1 MNMRDLC
8 VKYVQ
13 SPIGLIEIAGTADAI
28 TDLNFVDKRQKADS
42 HSNAVLYEAAEQLRE
57 YLNGVRKE
65 FTVPLELKGTEFQK
79 KVWQALL
86 TVGYGNKVTY
96 KYIAEVVGNPKAVRA
111 VGAANGKNPISIIV
125 PCHRIIGSDGSLTGY
140 GGGIW
145 RKEWLLRHE
154 GCL

>member
-1 MNMRDLC
+1 MRDLY
-8 VKYVQ
+8 VKYVE
-13 SPIGLIEIAGTADAI
+13 SLIGIIEIAGTADAI
-28 TDLNFVDKRQKADS
+28 TDLNFVDKRQKSDLP
-42 HSNAVLYEAAEQLRE
+42 SNAVLDETARQLRE
-57 YLNGVRKE
+57 YFNGDREE
-65 FTVPLELKGTEFQK
+65 FNVPLKLEGTDFQK
-79 KVWQALL
+79 MVWRTLLKVH
-86 TVGYGNKVTY
+86 YGKKISY
-96 KYIAEVVGNPKAVRA
+96 KYLAEAVGNPKAVRA

>member
-1 MNMRDLC
+1 MRDLC
-8 VKYVQ
+8 VKYME
-13 SPIGLIEIAGTADAI
+13 SPIGIIEIAGTADAI

-42 HSNAVLYEAAEQLRE
+42 PSNDVLEEAAEQLRE
-57 YLNGVRKE
+57 YFNAVRKE
-65 FTVPLELKGTEFQK
+65 FTVPLQLEGTEFQK
-79 KVWQALL
+79 KVWRALL
-86 TVGYGNKVTY
+86 TVGYGKKVSY
-96 KYIAEVVGNPKAVRA
+96 RYLAEAVGNQRAVRA

-125 PCHRIIGSDGSLTGY
+125 PCHRIVGSDGSLTGY

>member
-1 MNMRDLC
+1 MRDLYLS
-8 VKYVQ
+8 YVE
-13 SPIGLIEIAGTADAI
+13 SPIGIIEIEGIADAI
-28 TDLNFVDKRQKADS
+28 TDLNFVDKRQKADLP
-42 HSNAVLYEAAEQLRE
+42 SNAVIDEAAEQLRE
-57 YLNGVRKE
+57 YFNGVRKE
-65 FTVPLELKGTEFQK
+65 FTVTLDLEGTEFQK
-79 KVWQALL
+79 KVWRALL
-86 TVGYGNKVTY
+86 TIGYGKKVSY
-96 KYIAEVVGNPKAVRA
+96 KYIAEAVGNPKAVRA